1 MARALRLAERG
12 RCSTRPNPRVG
23 CVLVRDGSVVG
34 EGFHHHAGGPHAERV
49 ALAVAGEQ
57 ARGATAYVTL
67 EPCCH
72 HGRTPPCT
80 EGLIEAGIQRVV
92 YAADDANPRVAG
104 GGARALRAEGI
115 VVTSGLMAA
124 ASRDLNRGFFSR
136 HERGRP
142 WLTLKLGMSLDGR
155 VALANGA
162 SQWITGDAS
171 RADVQ
176 RLRAG
181 SCAILTGIGTVLDDD
196 PRLDVRDARFDLGG
210 KPPARVVLDSTL
222 RLSPSARLLTLPGV
236 CHVFTTASAPAQAAL
251 EAVGAQVHVMPGDVS
266 RLDLP
271 AVFARL
277 AALDFNEVLAECG
290 PTLAG
295 ALLDAGLV
303 DELVVYIAPMVLG
316 AEARGAFASR
326 PLQVLQDATRW
337 QLVDARRVGSDLR
350 LRYFPASP

>member
-1 MARALRLAERG
+1 MTFHLCPKISDLPNRLAPGWNFEIANETTADAPARESLLDAALGSARRLKTSERLREGNGPAPGLALIARDPDGALIGSLRLW
-12 RCSTRPNPRVG
+12 PI
-23 CVLVRDGSVVG
+23 
-34 EGFHHHAGGPHAERV
+34 FAGGDRPALLLGP
-49 ALAVAGEQ
+49 LAVDAQ
-57 ARGATAYVTL
+57 VRS
-67 EPCCH
+67 
-72 HGRTPPCT
+72 HG
-80 EGLIEAGIQRVV
+80 V
-92 YAADDANPRVAG
+92 G
-104 GGARALRAEGI
+104 GGLMREALCRAVADGHRA
-115 VVTSGLMAA
+115 VLLV
-124 ASRDLNRGFFSR
+124 
-136 HERGRP
+136 
-142 WLTLKLGMSLDGR
+142 
-155 VALANGA
+155 
-162 SQWITGDAS
+162 GDAPYY
-171 RADVQ
+171 
-176 RLRAG
+176 G
-181 SCAILTGIGTVLDDD
+181 
-196 PRLDVRDARFDLGG
+196 RFGF
-210 KPPARVVLDSTL
+210 KSSYT
-222 RLSPSARLLTLPGV
+222 RLLTLPGV